1 MTYSMSTTAAGVI
14 EEIKQL
20 PRAEQSQVI
29 HFALELA
36 RQRQL
41 PGQKLSELAQQIAEA
56 SDPNEVENLRKQI
69 HRGFYGE

>member
-1 MTYSMSTTAAGVI
+1 MTANGVI

-20 PRAEQSQVI
+20 PRAEQSRVI

-36 RQRQL
+36 PERQL
-41 PGQKLSELAQQIAEA
+41 PGGELAKLAQRLADTR
-56 SDPNEVENLRKQI
+56 DPAQALRLREEI